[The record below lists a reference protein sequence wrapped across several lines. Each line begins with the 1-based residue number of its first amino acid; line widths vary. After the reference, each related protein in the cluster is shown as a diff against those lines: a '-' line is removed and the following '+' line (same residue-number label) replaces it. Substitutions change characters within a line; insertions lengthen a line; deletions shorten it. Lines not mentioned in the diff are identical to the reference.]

1 MSGERYATA
10 IWKCV
15 MDVAGVIRV
24 RRSRGKS
31 RWGQEI
37 FSKDM
42 KEEVGR
48 LYFEDV
54 AFLH

>member
-1 MSGERYATA
+1 MSGKRYATA
-10 IWKCV
+10 IWKRV

-31 RWGQEI
+31 RWAQKILGE
-37 FSKDM
+37 DL

-48 LYFEDV
+48 LYFEEV
-54 AFLH
+54 AFLQ